1 MYKNFENV
9 IKYPLL
15 EVISN
20 IINEHRPAN
29 LDYRNKS
36 GNDSREGVFGNDK
49 YWKHLLNTCC
59 QFVNTPHSALS
70 CHSLP
75 HGARECGRSM
85 IEMLGVLAIIGVLSV
100 GGIAGYSKA
109 MSSYKHNK
117 WLQQVENL
125 IFNIKDTYKNQKRYG
140 EKQDIKGE
148 SQVADEDI
156 LPTLKAIGAVP
167 SDMLDENNLDLFGNR
182 VSVYNRTWNVWTRLE
197 MGFRMLAGDDA
208 VENCMHLFRLPLA
221 NPSVWSVR
229 LCKGEG
235 CWGPW
240 IYTICG
246 KSAVSEYLE
255 NYAKNCPIATYDLY
269 AVTNACKVCKDVSC
283 TVVAGFDNNV

>member
-1 MYKNFENV
+1 MYENFENV

-20 IINEHRPAN
+20 IINGHRTVN
-29 LDYRNKS
+29 LKDYRNKS
-36 GNDSREGVFGNDK
+36 GNDCGGEALDHRIKSGDDWCLKRLF
-49 YWKHLLNTCC
+49 NTH
-59 QFVNTPHSALS
+59 HSALS

-75 HGARECGRSM
+75 QGARECGRSM

-156 LPTLKAIGAVP
+156 LPTLKAVGAVP

-197 MGFRMLAGDDA
+197 MRFRMLAGDDA

-221 NPSVWSVR
+221 NPSMWSVR
-229 LCKGEG
+229 LCKGEE

-283 TVVAGFDNNV
+283 TVAAGFDNNV